1 MLQPNDLPLVCLP
14 LELPPEEQAGRD
26 VGTTEA
32 ARSYFE
38 TVLPQTPQEV
48 ARVIEVAG
56 WTVREAARA
65 LDVHPEMLREAIREQ
80 RKLTD
85 YTWRR
90 LLDVAGKRSFD
101 HDGDSVE

>member
-1 MLQPNDLPLVCLP
+1 MGYTTTTNSVF
-14 LELPPEEQAGRD
+14 PPD
-26 VGTTEA
+26 M
-32 ARSYFE
+32 
-38 TVLPQTPQEV
+38 PQTPENVREV
-48 ARVIEVAG
+48 LDFAG
-56 WTVREAARA
+56 RTVREAASA

-101 HDGDSVE
+101 HDGESA